1 MSFDLLSPSFRA
13 DPYPIYAHLREDGR
27 FPQLAPGIWL
37 AHRYEDVTAVLAAPQ
52 MANQLL
58 QLIDGPNL
66 ETYGHLAQLQQQWQ
80 AFHTMPSTS
89 PLRQLVSRALP
100 PHFVGNLRPYVE
112 KIADRLLDKAEG
124 AGKMD
129 LVTDFAQ
136 PLPILL
142 LLDLLDAPNTDRP
155 AYPQWI
161 DDVVTAVDSTGD
173 AMTLQRGDWA
183 ARALLDA
190 FDEMVTA
197 RQQAPQDDLISLLLG
212 VTINE
217 DRLSAKE
224 VASICLLLTV
234 TSCEMAADWTGN
246 GLLALLQDRP
256 QQKILRENPALAE
269 TAVTEFLRYDSP
281 LQVAVRVALEPT
293 AINGQPIA
301 QGETVLALLGAANRD
316 PAHFARP
323 DALDISRDEAGT
335 AVLGDGVYQA
345 LALPLARMVSEVAV
359 AAVNGRF
366 PKLRLASPAIQRRP
380 RTTLRGVASLPVSW

>member
-1 MSFDLLSPSFRA
+1 MSFDLLSSEFRD
-13 DPYPIYAHLREDGR
+13 DPYPIYDQLRQNGR

-58 QLIDGPNL
+58 QLIDASNL
-66 ETYGHLAQLQQQWQ
+66 ETYGYLAQLQQQGQ
-80 AFHTMPSTS
+80 AFHALPLTS

-100 PHFVGNLRPYVE
+100 PHFVQNLRPYVQ
-112 KIADRLLDKAEG
+112 KIADRLLNKAEK

-129 LVTDFAQ
+129 LVADFAQ

-155 AYPQWI
+155 AFPQWI
-161 DDVVTAVDSTGD
+161 DDLVTAVDSIGD
-173 AMTLQRGDWA
+173 EMTLQRGDWA

-190 FDEMVTA
+190 FSAMVTA
-197 RQQAPQDDLISLLLG
+197 RQQAPQDDFISLLLDVAVNG
-212 VTINE
+212 
-217 DRLSAKE
+217 DRLSAEE

-234 TSCEMAADWTGN
+234 TSCEMAADWIGN
-246 GLLALLQDRP
+246 GMLALLQNQP
-256 QQKILRENPALAE
+256 QQKMLRKNPALAA

-281 LQVAVRVALEPT
+281 LQTAVRLALEPVT
-293 AINGQPIA
+293 INGQPIA

-316 PAHFARP
+316 PARFAQP
-323 DALDISRDEAGT
+323 DALDISRDDAGT
-335 AVLGDGVYQA
+335 AVLGDGIYQT

-359 AAVNGRF
+359 GTINGRF
-366 PKLRLASPAIQRRP
+366 PKLRLASPTIQRRP